1 MQVSKL
7 VCKKVE
13 ATKFTG
19 LLGSGYAMVVGNY
32 QYNAANLKQSKP
44 QFQMELSSSQFSPSL
59 LRLLS
64 QLKYKVLTR
73 GLSLTIFP
81 TDIPSK

>member
-1 MQVSKL
+1 
-7 VCKKVE
+7 
-13 ATKFTG
+13 
-19 LLGSGYAMVVGNY
+19 MVVGNY
-32 QYNAANLKQSKP
+32 QYNAANLKQSKAE
-44 QFQMELSSSQFSPSL
+44 FQLELSSAQFSPSL
-59 LRLLS
+59 LKLLS